1 MAKLN
6 IEETKLPV
14 EQVDERKKQKHTE
27 NLKVEVKK
35 GVMTVSDKVTYI
47 E

>member
-6 IEETKLPV
+6 REEAKLSV
-14 EQVDERKKQKHTE
+14 KQEDERKKWKHKE

-35 GVMTVSDKVTYI
+35 GVMTVNDKVTYI